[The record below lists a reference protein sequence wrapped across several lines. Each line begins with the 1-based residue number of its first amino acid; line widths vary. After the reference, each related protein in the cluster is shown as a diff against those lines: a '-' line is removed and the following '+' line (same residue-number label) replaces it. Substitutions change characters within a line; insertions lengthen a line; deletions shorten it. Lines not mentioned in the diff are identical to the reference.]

1 MGPEGQVGYLLA
13 IGAAGLWAT
22 LGLFYGDL
30 TGRFGLSPLTVAFF
44 RAGLSFLLLLPVW
57 AAQRRNWAQLKLGDL
72 PLFFAF
78 GLIGIAGFYVVY
90 VYAVVHAGMA
100 VAVVLLYT
108 APAWVVL
115 ISRRFLGERIGKAT
129 LVALVLA
136 ISGCALVAQ
145 VYDPARV
152 RLNALGVAFG
162 LGAGISYAMYTVLTK
177 VALRRHRPWAVVFYS
192 LGFGALVLLPFQS
205 PEAIWHA
212 LRGGA
217 FPFLFSLSLGP
228 TLGAAFLYALAL
240 RRLPASIAGTVATLE
255 PVMGIAL
262 AMGVRNEPVALPQLL
277 GAGLIIAGVVILSL
291 HGEA

>member
-1 MGPEGQVGYLLA
+1 MGYLFA

-22 LGLFYGDL
+22 LGLFYWDL
-30 TGRFGLSPLTVAFF
+30 TGRFGLSPVTVAFF
-44 RAGLSFLLLLPVW
+44 RAGLSFVLLLPLW
-57 AAQRRNWAQLKLGDL
+57 ARQGRSWTRLGPRDL

-78 GLIGIAGFYVVY
+78 GLFGIAAFYVVY

-100 VAVVLLYT
+100 IAVVLLYT

-115 ISRRFLGERIGKAT
+115 ISWRFLGERIGKAT
-129 LVALVLA
+129 LAALALA
-136 ISGCALVAQ
+136 MSGCALVAQ

-162 LGAGISYAMYTVLTK
+162 LGAGISYALYTVFTK
-177 VALRRHRPWAVVFYS
+177 AALRRHHPWAVVFYS
-192 LGFGALVLLPFQS
+192 LGFGTLVLLPFQS
-205 PEAIWHA
+205 REGIWQA
-212 LRGGA
+212 LRSGA
-217 FPFLFSLSLGP
+217 FPFLLFLSLGP

-262 AMGVRNEPVALPQLL
+262 AMGVKNEPVVIPQLI
-277 GAGLIIAGVVILSL
+277 GAGLIIAGVIILSL
-291 HGEA
+291 RGEA

>member
-1 MGPEGQVGYLLA
+1 MGYLFA

-30 TGRFGLSPLTVAFF
+30 TGRFGLPPITVAFF

-57 AAQRRNWAQLKLGDL
+57 AAQRRDWTRLKPGDL
-72 PLFFAF
+72 PLFLAF

-90 VYAVVHAGMA
+90 VYAVMYAGMA
-100 VAVVLLYT
+100 VAVVLMYT

-115 ISRRFLGERIGKAT
+115 ISWRFLGERIGRPT

-136 ISGCALVAQ
+136 VSGCALVAQ
-145 VYDPARV
+145 VYNPARV

-162 LGAGISYAMYTVLTK
+162 LGAGISYALYTVLTK
-177 VALRRHRPWAVVFYS
+177 VAVRRHPPWAVVFYS

-205 PEAIWHA
+205 PGTVWQA
-212 LRGGA
+212 LRSGA
-217 FPFLFSLSLGP
+217 FPLLLFLSLGP

-262 AMGVRNEPVALPQLL
+262 AMGVRNEPVAFPQLL
-277 GAGLIIAGVVILSL
+277 GAGLIIAGVIILSL
-291 HGEA
+291 AGEA